1 MGFFNCHDCILSV
14 FSFSVKAILVVE
26 HPTIKNK
33 DETKTET
40 PTQTREKLKTI
51 GGLWRRSSNDGKKK
65 YLSGSLTVENEFGE
79 KRRMKIIIFTNHWKE
94 KETDQDYLIY
104 FDGYLEPRKKD
115 TKNDTN
121 VDTKPEIKQNEND
134 DDWSDKPTD
143 EGTKKDPFLKF
154 SVYY

>member
-1 MGFFNCHDCILSV
+1 M
-14 FSFSVKAILVVE
+14 E
-26 HPTIKNK
+26 TTTQTPP
-33 DETKTET
+33 ETKTET
-40 PTQTREKLKTI
+40 PSQTREKLKTI
-51 GGLWRRSSNDGKKK
+51 GGLWRRRSNDGKKK

-134 DDWSDKPTD
+134 DDWSDKPTN
-143 EGTKKDPFLKF
+143 EGTKKVPF
-154 SVYY
+154 

>member
-1 MGFFNCHDCILSV
+1 MFILREVAVLRPKEYVGEWSLVIKGNYGFEKDKSKQFILSKYLNKGA
-14 FSFSVKAILVVE
+14 VKNLI
-26 HPTIKNK
+26 
-33 DETKTET
+33 
-40 PTQTREKLKTI
+40 
-51 GGLWRRSSNDGKKK
+51 DGKKK

-134 DDWSDKPTD
+134 DDWSDKPTN
-143 EGTKKDPFLKF
+143 EGTKKVPF
-154 SVYY
+154 